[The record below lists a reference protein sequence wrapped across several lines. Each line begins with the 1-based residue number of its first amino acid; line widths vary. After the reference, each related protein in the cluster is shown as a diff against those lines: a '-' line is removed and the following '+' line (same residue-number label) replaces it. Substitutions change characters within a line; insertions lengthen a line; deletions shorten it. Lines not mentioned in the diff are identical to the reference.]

1 MNKKKLKLK
10 KFNIHPII
18 AFILLTFLVILL
30 SGLFSIFGIQV
41 SYNQINMV
49 NLELETK
56 LVSVENLMNFSGLKF
71 IISNAAKNFMS
82 FAPLSNL
89 LISFIGLSVAYA
101 TGLIDAFTRRITWKI
116 DNKKLTFLIIFLS
129 TVSSII
135 NDVGYVILIPLSAII
150 FSSNKRNPLLGVI
163 TAFCGVAFGY
173 GATIFTG
180 SAETY
185 LIPDTTAAAR
195 LISPGYHVQLTSNLF
210 IMIVSTLILSIVGT
224 IIIEKIIAPK
234 FSRVKSAEISDATK
248 EINIQEIKETEQNKL
263 EIDSREKKGLKKAL
277 IVGLIFILLFAYTII
292 PGLPF
297 SGLLLDTK
305 ENIYLKQL
313 FGDNS
318 YFQDGF
324 TYMISLFFLISG
336 LVYGNTAKTYKKL
349 NDIIKKCAEYLSSS
363 GTLILILF
371 FASQFIAVFKK
382 SNIGTV
388 FVAFSARL
396 ISELSFSGIPLI
408 IVVMLLIAL
417 CSIFVT
423 TPTSKWSI
431 LAPVVVPLMMQSN
444 ISPQFAQYILRAADS
459 MTKGITPLLAY
470 FAIYIGYL
478 NIYKNNDDEP
488 ITIKKAI
495 SFVIPYF
502 LIISIV
508 WILII
513 IGWYILGA
521 PIGIGVNST
530 L

>member
-18 AFILLTFLVILL
+18 AFILLTFLVIIL
-30 SGLFSIFGIQV
+30 SGLFSLFGIQV
-41 SYNQINMV
+41 SYNQINMI
-49 NLELETK
+49 NLDLETK
-56 LVSVENLMNFSGLKF
+56 LVSVENLLNFSGIKY

-82 FAPLSNL
+82 FTPLSNL
-89 LISFIGLSVAYA
+89 LVSFIGLSIAYA

-116 DNKKLTFLIIFLS
+116 NNKKLTFIIIFVA

-135 NDVGYVILIPLSAII
+135 NDIGYVVLIPLSAII
-150 FSSNKRNPLLGVI
+150 FSSNKRNPLLGVV

-173 GATIFTG
+173 GTTLFVG
-180 SAETY
+180 STETY
-185 LIPDTTAAAR
+185 LISDTTAAAR
-195 LISPGYHVQLTSNLF
+195 LISDGYHVQLTSNII
-210 IMIVSTLILSIVGT
+210 IMIISTIILSIVGT
-224 IIIEKIIAPK
+224 YVIERIIAPK
-234 FSRVKSAEISDATK
+234 FSKLKSKEATDATK
-248 EINIQEIKETEQNKL
+248 EINIDEIKETEQKKL
-263 EIDSREKKGLKKAL
+263 EIDSREQKGLKKSF
-277 IVGLIFILLFAYTII
+277 IVSIVFVLCFIYMII

-297 SGLLLDTK
+297 SGLLLDSK
-305 ENIYLKQL
+305 ETIYLKQL
-313 FGDNS
+313 FGNNS

-336 LVYGNTAKTYKKL
+336 LIYGHNAKTYKNL
-349 NDIIKKCAEYLSSS
+349 NDLIKKSADFLSSS
-363 GTLILILF
+363 GTLILFLF

-382 SNIGTV
+382 TNIGTV
-388 FVAFSARL
+388 FVAFCARL
-396 ISELSFSGIPLI
+396 ISELSFSGLPLI
-408 IVVMLLIAL
+408 IIVMLLIAI
-417 CSIFVT
+417 CSLFVT
-423 TPTSKWSI
+423 TPAGKWGI

-444 ISPQFAQYILRAADS
+444 ITPQFAQFILRAADS

-478 NIYKNNDDEP
+478 NIYNNDDEP
-488 ITIKKAI
+488 ITIKKGI
-495 SFVIPYF
+495 SFIMPYF
-502 LIISIV
+502 LIVSLV